1 MADDKTKRAPQ
12 DGQRINISEP
22 YELAYWTE
30 ALGVSAEKL
39 RETVKRVGPMANDV
53 REALGRKS
61 A

>member
-1 MADDKTKRAPQ
+1 MDDKHQRAPQ
-12 DGQRINISEP
+12 DGQRINLSED
-22 YELAYWTE
+22 YEVKYWTE

-39 RETVKRVGPMANDV
+39 RETVRRVGPMANDV